1 MRPFRGWGVVAATH
15 LLLAVVFGAAYSFGA
30 FFEGIQASF
39 DADRFSVASVFSIT
53 AFLYYLVGAFSGAL
67 ADRFSLRAVVGAG
80 IALLAIGFA
89 LASVATSLRTLYVV
103 FCVFAGLGIGLV
115 YVPAVAAVQRWFVR
129 QRSRASGLA
138 LAGTGIGTFVGPV
151 VAGLLMRQL
160 SWQATMQVFAGA
172 IALLG
177 LGAALAM
184 RAKPQDLG
192 LLPDGD
198 DPEPLPQRL
207 SPQAPQQGGV
217 RLRDALRRSRF
228 WWYFTAI
235 ATGSVGLFVALVHVA
250 PAARAQGVAAESAT
264 LLIGLIGVGNVL
276 GRLVL
281 GGLGDR
287 IGPQR
292 LLLLLTLSL
301 ALLDVAWLGAA
312 SFPGLVAFTLLFG
325 AANGGCIA
333 LYPAVA
339 AGWFGTRQLGAILGA
354 LYIGVGIAALFGAS
368 AAGLLFDLR
377 GSYAWPIAASAALAL
392 LSALCLICAGRW
404 RARPDGAVGPA
415 ALSTIEP

>member
-1 MRPFRGWGVVAATH
+1 MKIFRGWSVVAAAH
-15 LLLAVVFGAAYSFGA
+15 VLLALVFGAAYSFGA

-39 DADRFSVASVFSIT
+39 AADRFAVASVFSIT
-53 AFLYYLVGAFSGAL
+53 AFLYYLVGAFAGAL
-67 ADRFSLRAVVGAG
+67 ADRFSLRKVVGAG
-80 IALLAIGFA
+80 IVLLAAGFA
-89 LASVATSLRTLYVV
+89 LASVASSLRSLFAV

-151 VAGLLMRQL
+151 AAGLLMHQF
-160 SWQATMQVFAGA
+160 SWQATMQIFAGA

-177 LGAALAM
+177 LGAAMAM
-184 RAKPQDLG
+184 RAQPQDLG

-198 DPEPLPQRL
+198 DPGCAP
-207 SPQAPQQGGV
+207 SQAPLQEGV
-217 RLRDALRRSRF
+217 RLRDAVRQARF
-228 WWYFTAI
+228 WCYFAAI
-235 ATGSVGLFVALVHVA
+235 ASGSVGLFVALVHVA
-250 PAARAQGVAAESAT
+250 PAARAQGISADSAT
-264 LLIGLIGVGNVL
+264 LLIGLIGIGNVL
-276 GRLVL
+276 GRLFL

-287 IGPQR
+287 LGPQR
-292 LLLLLTLSL
+292 LLLLLTLAL
-301 ALLDVAWLGAA
+301 AVLDGVWLGAA
-312 SFPGLVAFTLLFG
+312 SFPALVAFTLLFG

-354 LYIGVGIAALFGAS
+354 LYIGVGVAALFGAS

-377 GSYAWPIAASAALAL
+377 GSYAWPIGASGLLAL
-392 LSALCLICAGRW
+392 LSALCLTGAARW
-404 RARPDGAVGPA
+404 RPRPGSAEGPA
-415 ALSTIEP
+415 PLSTIGA

>member
-1 MRPFRGWGVVAATH
+1 MTLFRGWGVVAATH
-15 LLLAVVFGAAYSFGA
+15 VLLAVVFGAAYSFGA
-30 FFEGIQASF
+30 FLEGIQATF
-39 DADRFSVASVFSIT
+39 DAGRFSVASLFSVT

-67 ADRFSLRAVVGAG
+67 ADRYSLRKVVAAG
-80 IALLAIGFA
+80 IVLLAVGFA
-89 LASVATSLRTLYVV
+89 LASVAPSLAALFVV
-103 FCVFAGLGIGLV
+103 FGLFAGLGVGLV

-151 VAGLLMRQL
+151 AAGLLLRHG
-160 SWQATMQVFAGA
+160 SWQATMQIFALG
-172 IALLG
+172 IAVLG
-177 LGAALAM
+177 LGAAMAM
-184 RAKPQDLG
+184 RARPQDLG

-198 DPEPLPQRL
+198 DPGSLPSQALPQD
-207 SPQAPQQGGV
+207 GE
-217 RLRDALRRSRF
+217 RLRDAIRQARF
-228 WWYFTAI
+228 WWYFAAI

-250 PAARAQGVAAESAT
+250 PAARAQGIAADSAT

-276 GRLVL
+276 GRLFL

-287 IGPQR
+287 LGPQR
-292 LLLLLTLSL
+292 LLLLLTLAL
-301 ALLDVAWLGAA
+301 ALLNGVWFGAG
-312 SFPGLVAFTLLFG
+312 SFAALVVFTLLFG

-354 LYIGVGIAALFGAS
+354 LYIGVGVAALFGAS

-392 LSALCLICAGRW
+392 LSALCLARAARW
-404 RARPDGAVGPA
+404 RPRPGAAVGPA
-415 ALSTIEP
+415 PLPTIGP